1 MHWYVNVENQAYG
14 PYSDDQM
21 RGFVAEGRI
30 TTASLIS
37 HTPENGF
44 YGAGEFD
51 EFNLWS
57 GAAREVLQPL
67 VAVGEQM
74 EAQMGGQ
81 VGSQSGTSAQYAPIQ
96 SVTQTNAQHVQP
108 IYQPTQQPA
117 AQPAP
122 NGMGQESVSSTQPA
136 AQSPKQSDVF
146 LIMAEIRSE
155 GEMGFLQTMQS
166 FGQAERIGDTVW
178 LVRSPHS
185 VEQIRNTLSQTLNQQ
200 DRLFILDSSAG
211 KTAWFNIGADLD
223 HRIRELWDEDPS

>member
-44 YGAGEFD
+44 YGAAEFD

-57 GAAREVLQPL
+57 GATQEALQPL
-67 VAVGEQM
+67 VAMGGRVG
-74 EAQMGGQ
+74 AQMGA
-81 VGSQSGTSAQYAPIQ
+81 QSNTAAQYAPIQ
-96 SVTQTNAQHVQP
+96 PVVQ
-108 IYQPTQQPA
+108 IATQPTTRPM
-117 AQPAP
+117 AQPLQNETATQ
-122 NGMGQESVSSTQPA
+122 NVSGA
-136 AQSPKQSDVF
+136 KSPERSNVF
-146 LIMAEIRSE
+146 LIMAEIRSG
-155 GEMGFLQTMQS
+155 GEMAFLQTMQS

-178 LVRSPHS
+178 LIRSPHS
-185 VEQIRNTLSQTLNQQ
+185 VDQIRNTLSQTLDQQ
-200 DRLFILDSSAG
+200 DRLFILDSKAG

-223 HRIRELWDEDPS
+223 HRIRELWDEDEG